1 MNRKQLLIA
10 ATGLTVCGLALVAPR
25 LTASAAPAMIIA
37 PTIAPHMVPTRNLH
51 TEVSASSTAF
61 AGVNTAGPLKIESL
75 ANTEKAINFGTTL
88 TEVLGILLG
97 LYYLLKAPM
106 TEGATRGQKTRGY
119 IVGTSLILLGLAAP
133 GVVNLVVNFGSGCG
147 SVF

>member
-37 PTIAPHMVPTRNLH
+37 PTVAPHIVPTRNVH
-51 TEVSASSTAF
+51 TEVTASSAVF
-61 AGVNTAGPLKIESL
+61 PGVNTAGPVKIESL
-75 ANTEKAINFGTTL
+75 ANLEKAIDFGTTL

-133 GVVNLVVNFGSGCG
+133 GLVNFVLNFGHGCG
-147 SVF
+147 SLF